1 MFSVPLKN
9 CILPLKMSLIGEAK
23 AAGICSQIRGQH
35 DTCFL
40 TEKVLVRN
48 FTLIN
53 VTRVELSLK
62 TDERSLRAIF

>member
-1 MFSVPLKN
+1 M
-9 CILPLKMSLIGEAK
+9 CLIGEAE

-53 VTRVELSLK
+53 VTGVELSLK